1 MLRTWW
7 IPCVP
12 AGRKAMDRT
21 AVVLFNLGGP
31 DSPAAVQPF
40 LNNLFNDPAIISLPW
55 PLRPVLASVISHRRQ
70 GEAKKIYGEIGGHSP
85 LLENTRQQARALEA
99 ALGHEAIR
107 VFIAMR
113 YWHPMSEDAAM
124 EVAGFEP
131 QRIVLLPLY
140 PQFSTTTT
148 ASSMKEWIR
157 SWKRHGHD
165 VTIRAVCCWPRSSG
179 FVGSYAAAIRS
190 ALEDTAGQP
199 SRVLFSA
206 HGLPEKIIRR
216 GDPYQWQVEQT
227 AEAIVDDIARSDL
240 DWTVCYQSRVGPL
253 DWIGPSTEEEIDRAG
268 RAGTGVIVV
277 PVAFVSEHSET
288 LVELDIEYR
297 RRAREAGCPFYRR
310 IATVSCD
317 DTFIDGLAAL
327 VRSALD
333 DDRPALASGDGGRI
347 CPASFTR
354 CPLRTT

>member
-1 MLRTWW
+1 
-7 IPCVP
+7 
-12 AGRKAMDRT
+12 MDRT

-31 DSPAAVQPF
+31 DSPAAIQPF
-40 LNNLFNDPAIISLPW
+40 LNNLFNDPAIISVPW

-70 GEAKKIYGEIGGHSP
+70 SEAKKIYETIGGHSP

-99 ALGHEAIR
+99 ALDDDAIR
-107 VFIAMR
+107 VFVSMR
-113 YWHPMSEDAAM
+113 YWHPMSEDAAL

-148 ASSMKEWIR
+148 ASSMKEWVR
-157 SWKRHGHD
+157 SWRRHGYE
-165 VTIRAVCCWPRSSG
+165 VTTRAVCCWPRSSG
-179 FVGSYAAAIRS
+179 LVGVYAAAVRS
-190 ALEDTAGQP
+190 ALDDTAGQP
-199 SRVLFSA
+199 ARVLFSA
-206 HGLPEKIIRR
+206 HGLPETIIRR

-227 AEAIVDDIARSDL
+227 ASAIVDDIGRGDL

-253 DWIGPSTEEEIDRAG
+253 DWIGPSTDGEIDRAG
-268 RAGTGVIVV
+268 GTGTGVIVV

-297 RRAREAGCPFYRR
+297 QRARDAGCPFFRR
-310 IATVSCD
+310 IPAVSCD
-317 DTFIDGLAAL
+317 DAFIDGLAAL

-333 DDRPALASGDGGRI
+333 DDRPELASGHGDRI

-354 CPLRTT
+354 CPLRTG

>member
-1 MLRTWW
+1 
-7 IPCVP
+7 
-12 AGRKAMDRT
+12 MDRT

-40 LNNLFNDPAIISLPW
+40 LNNLFNDPAIFSVPW

-70 GEAKKIYGEIGGHSP
+70 REAKKIYGAIGGHSP

-99 ALGHEAIR
+99 ALDDDAIR
-107 VFIAMR
+107 VFMAMR
-113 YWHPMSEDAAM
+113 YWHPMSDDAAL

-148 ASSMKEWIR
+148 ASSMKEWVR
-157 SWKRHGHD
+157 SWKRHGYE
-165 VTIRAVCCWPRSSG
+165 VTTRIVCCWPRSSG
-179 FVGSYAAAIRS
+179 FVGSYAAAVRS
-190 ALEDTAGQP
+190 ALDDTAGQP
-199 SRVLFSA
+199 TRVLFSA
-206 HGLPEKIIRR
+206 HGLPEQIIRR

-227 AEAIVDDIARSDL
+227 AKAIVDAIGRSDL

-253 DWIGPSTEEEIDRAG
+253 DWIGPATDGEIDRAG
-268 RAGTGVIVV
+268 RTGTGVIVV

-297 RRAREAGCPFYRR
+297 QRARDAGCPFFRR
-310 IATVSCD
+310 IPAVSCD

-327 VRSALD
+327 VRSTLD
-333 DDRPALASGDGGRI
+333 NDRPELASGHGHRI

-354 CPLRTT
+354 CPLRTG